1 MPNDNLLYSVENS
14 RFIFSKII
22 VKNKKIYISNKVII
36 PISSNV
42 LYNTLW
48 RLQPECTKQFITI
61 CRGLIW
67 PDCNEQITNFKRKFC
82 RCPQFFLILFL
93 WYTSPEHNTRSC
105 RGMEKWRSDQYLT
118 SLYNIHRLTSKK
130 VMSQNTQIYQVEFVT

>member
-61 CRGLIW
+61 CRGPIW
-67 PDCNEQITNFKRKFC
+67 LDCNEQITNFKRKFC
-82 RCPQFFLILFL
+82 RCPQFFKFYFFGIQALNITLDA
-93 WYTSPEHNTRSC
+93 T
-105 RGMEKWRSDQYLT
+105 GVWRSEEVISI
-118 SLYNIHRLTSKK
+118 SLLFTIS
-130 VMSQNTQIYQVEFVT
+130 ID